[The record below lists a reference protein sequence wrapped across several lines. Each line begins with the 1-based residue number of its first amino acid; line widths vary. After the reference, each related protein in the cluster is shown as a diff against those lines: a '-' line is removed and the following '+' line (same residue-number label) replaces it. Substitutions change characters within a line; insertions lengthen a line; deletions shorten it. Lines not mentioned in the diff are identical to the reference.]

1 MSTTSS
7 GTFSLINAISGFFQK
22 VPNPSNP
29 ASNTNASY
37 YPSINAASIPI
48 TFGTTSYSLI
58 LPQSAFIFQVLYAP
72 STSFNTGS
80 FNLGTTVG
88 GSDLLSGISLSS
100 GTINTLAS
108 PILPGTTQTVYLTIT
123 GSPSSGTGNIILAY
137 FPTKKAPL
145 QN

>member
-29 ASNTNASY
+29 ASNANASY
-37 YPSINAASIPI
+37 YPSINAVLIPI
-48 TFGTTSYSLI
+48 TFGTTSYSVV
-58 LPQSAFIFQVLYAP
+58 LPKSAFIFQVLYTPA
-72 STSFNTGS
+72 TAFNTGS

-100 GTINTLAS
+100 GTINTLAA

-123 GSPSSGTGNIILAY
+123 GSPSSGTGSIVISY
-137 FPTKKAPL
+137 FPTLKAPV